1 MEQLDEIFFSAIE
14 SLRNNQKQPNEDT
27 PVTMEIKKYN

>member
-1 MEQLDEIFFSAIE
+1 MDQLHEIIFNVIE

-27 PVTMEIKKYN
+27 PVIMEKLK